1 MNIYR
6 CPRCDNVY
14 PISEPRWVCDCR
26 SPLELE
32 SPALFT
38 KDALQGEE
46 FTLWRYAAVLS
57 IARREDIVSLGE
69 GWTPLVPLESQ
80 SPGIYVK
87 LEFTNPTGSFKDRGA
102 SVLVSKLKE
111 LGVKEV
117 VEDSSGNAG
126 AALAAYCARANIDC
140 HIYAP
145 AHTSPSKLKQIV
157 AYGSDLVL
165 VEGSRKDTAQ
175 AVLAAASET
184 YYASHVYNPLYL
196 EGTKTVAYE
205 LWEQLG
211 WRIPRVVITPVGHGS
226 MLLGIYKGFSE
237 LLHAG
242 YIDSLPRLV
251 GVQAHAC
258 APLAEAFQR
267 GASEPVPVEEGATVA
282 EGIRIA
288 EPVRGVQ
295 VLAAIRQTEGIC
307 LSVSEEE
314 IEEAHSRL
322 GRGGFYVEPTSATAL
337 AGFERVRSRGPRE
350 EETVIIL
357 TGSGLKAT

>member
-1 MNIYR
+1 MDIYR
-6 CPRCDNVY
+6 CPRCNNAY
-14 PISEPRWVCDCR
+14 PMSEPRWICDCR

-32 SPALFT
+32 PLAPLE
-38 KDALQGEE
+38 KDKLRGEE
-46 FTLWRYAAVLS
+46 FTLWRHAAVLP
-57 IARREDIVSLGE
+57 IRREEDIVSLGE
-69 GWTPLVPLESQ
+69 GWTPLVSLESEA
-80 SPGIYVK
+80 PGVYMK

-145 AHTSPSKLKQIV
+145 AHTSPGKLKQIA

-196 EGTKTVAYE
+196 EGMKTVAYE

-211 WRIPRVVITPVGHGS
+211 WRIPRVVITPVGHGG
-226 MLLGIYKGFSE
+226 MLLGIYKGFLE
-237 LLHAG
+237 LLRAG
-242 YIDSLPRLV
+242 YIGSLPRLV
-251 GVQAHAC
+251 GVQAQAC
-258 APLAEAFQR
+258 APLAGAFQR

-307 LSVSEEE
+307 LTVSEEE
-314 IEEAHSRL
+314 IEEAHSWL
-322 GRGGFYVEPTSATAL
+322 GRRGFYVEPTSATAL
-337 AGFERVRSRGPRE
+337 AGFERVRSRGPMG

>member
-1 MNIYR
+1 VDIYR
-6 CPRCDNVY
+6 CPRCSNSY
-14 PISEPRWVCDCR
+14 PMSEPRWVCDCG

-32 SPALFT
+32 SPGPLE
-38 KDALQGEE
+38 KDGLRGQE
-46 FTLWRYAAVLS
+46 FTLWRYVAVLP
-57 IARREDIVSLGE
+57 IRRGEDIVSLGE
-69 GWTPLVPLESQ
+69 GWTPLVPLEPQ
-80 SPGIYVK
+80 SSGIYVK

-111 LGVKEV
+111 LGVREV

-126 AALAAYCARANIDC
+126 AALAAYCARAGIDC

-145 AHTSPSKLKQIV
+145 AYTSPGKLRQIP
-157 AYGSDLVL
+157 AYGADLVL

-175 AVLAAASET
+175 AVLAAASKT

-211 WRIPRVVITPVGHGS
+211 WRVPRVVVMPIGHGG

-242 YIDSLPRLV
+242 YIGSLPRLV
-251 GVQAHAC
+251 GVQARAC

-267 GASEPVPVEEGATVA
+267 GASEPVPVEEGATAA
-282 EGIRIA
+282 EGIKIV
-288 EPVRGVQ
+288 EPVRGVEI
-295 VLAAIRQTEGIC
+295 LAAIRQTGGAC
-307 LSVSEEE
+307 LAVSEEE
-314 IEEAHSRL
+314 IEEAGSEL
-322 GRGGFYVEPTSATAL
+322 GRRGFYVEPTSAAAL
-337 AGFERVRSRGPRE
+337 AGFERLRSQGPME
-350 EETVIIL
+350 EKTVIIL